1 VALLT
6 GQCVQTL
13 AVATLKG
20 FCEYCLLETPES
32 LKRKGWKGLSMQEKT
47 HARPD
52 LHLLLSLLL
61 VILIYPVLNH
71 GLLGRLMLGLLML
84 VAVTLATVRLSQIKG
99 WLWLTVPLLSGAFIV
114 SAADTFFPNRI
125 LGGTKWVL
133 LTALFGVS
141 IVGLF
146 SFLKGA
152 RAILNAHLHTAA
164 SIYLLLGLVWFA
176 LYSAIEDFY
185 PGSILH
191 SSNTPIADRP
201 SELLY
206 FSLVTLS
213 TIGYGDVLPV
223 HPEVRILA
231 ALEGITGVLY
241 VAITVA
247 LLVSSYKQQ
256 NASGEGQSTSP

>member
-1 VALLT
+1 
-6 GQCVQTL
+6 
-13 AVATLKG
+13 
-20 FCEYCLLETPES
+20 
-32 LKRKGWKGLSMQEKT
+32 MQEKT

-52 LHLLLSLLL
+52 LYLLLSLLL
-61 VILIYPVLNH
+61 VILMYPVLNH
-71 GLLGRLMLGLLML
+71 GLLGRLMLGLLTF
-84 VAVTLATVRLSQIKG
+84 VAVILATVRLSQIKG
-99 WLWLTVPLLSGAFIV
+99 WLWLTVPLGSGAFIF

-125 LGGTKWVL
+125 LDGTKWAL

-152 RAILNAHLHTAA
+152 RSVLDAHLYTAV

-176 LYSAIEDFY
+176 LYCAIEDFY
-185 PGSILH
+185 PGSILG
-191 SSNTPIADRP
+191 SSNTAMGDRP

-213 TIGYGDVLPV
+213 TIGYGDVVPL

-247 LLVSSYKQQ
+247 VLVSAYKLQ
-256 NASGEGQSTSP
+256 NASREGESTSP